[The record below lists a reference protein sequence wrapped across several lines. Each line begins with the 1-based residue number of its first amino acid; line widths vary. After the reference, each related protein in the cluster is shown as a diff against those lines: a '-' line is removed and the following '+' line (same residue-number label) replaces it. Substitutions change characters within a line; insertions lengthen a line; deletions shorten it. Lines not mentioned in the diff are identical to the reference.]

1 MRKILFPF
9 EEDKT
14 LYREAYIHAV
24 KFARKINAELILLN
38 VFQVEVGND
47 ITEEK
52 YARLKRDNWFKAYN
66 EISGFNK
73 YYLEDHANVETDLQI
88 RFDYRFVNG
97 ILLDEIKKIAMEEE
111 VDLMVMPI
119 SDKREF
125 NKRQMKIMRDN
136 VFEKN
141 RTSLLLVPSSLQYRP
156 LRNIVFAI
164 DLMKLFNYQFYL
176 NDIINYASL
185 FDASIHFI
193 HISSRDNKEDWDD
206 SKPFQ
211 MVMDAISK
219 NKRHS
224 FNSLHGVNVKESI
237 NQYVEDCNA
246 ELVVL
251 VKQQHHFPESILH
264 ESVSKEMSMNS
275 KVPVLIMREKRG

>member
-9 EEDKT
+9 EEDKS

-66 EISGFNK
+66 EISWLNK

-97 ILLDEIKKIAMEEE
+97 ILVDEIKKIAMEEE

-141 RTSLLLVPSSLQYRP
+141 RTSLLLVPSSLQFRP
-156 LRNIVFAI
+156 LRNIVVAI
-164 DLMKLFNYQFYL
+164 DLKKLFNYQLYL
-176 NDIINYASL
+176 NDIITYASL

-193 HISSRDNKEDWDD
+193 HVSSRDKKEEW
-206 SKPFQ
+206 
-211 MVMDAISK
+211 
-219 NKRHS
+219 
-224 FNSLHGVNVKESI
+224 
-237 NQYVEDCNA
+237 
-246 ELVVL
+246 
-251 VKQQHHFPESILH
+251 
-264 ESVSKEMSMNS
+264 
-275 KVPVLIMREKRG
+275 